1 MSLLER
7 VYLRLFVSS
16 GFAYAAYLKKKA
28 ILHAQGDTC
37 FISKAA
43 NIPDPHL
50 VKLGDN
56 VWITSGCQ
64 LLCHDASVIMINIM
78 RSGHRDCV
86 GPIIIGN
93 NAFLGNNVIVLPGT
107 TIGSSTIIGAGS
119 VVTRDIPDSA
129 VFAGNPA
136 RHICDFEDYVG
147 RIEKDAQTYPWLEIL
162 KQHEQHVY
170 DPQLEHQLRV
180 ERVKHFFNDQHGS
193 VKPQDKKIRE

>member
-1 MSLLER
+1 MSMLEK

-28 ILHAQGDTC
+28 VLHAQGDNC

-43 NIPDPHL
+43 NIPDPYL
-50 VKLGDN
+50 LKLGNN

-78 RSGHRDCV
+78 RRGHRDRV
-86 GPIIIGN
+86 GPIVIGD

-119 VVTRDIPDSA
+119 VVTRDIPDNA

-136 RHICDFEDYVG
+136 RHICDFEDYVN
-147 RIEKDAQTYPWLEIL
+147 RIEKDTQTYPWLEML
-162 KQHEQHVY
+162 KQQDRHVY
-170 DPQLEHQLRV
+170 DPQLEQQLRA
-180 ERVKHFFNDQHGS
+180 ERVKHFFNDVSGTGR
-193 VKPQDKKIRE
+193 PPGT